1 MVASVVFGR
10 EVSPLGVVASVVFGR
25 EVSPLRAFGPA
36 LAHDMP
42 SVVHR
47 RGMSWHLCERRRHV
61 ARRRISG

>member
-10 EVSPLGVVASVVFGR
+10 EVL
-25 EVSPLRAFGPA
+25 PLRAFAPA

-42 SVVHR
+42 SVVLR

>member
-10 EVSPLGVVASVVFGR
+10 EVSPLGVVVFGR
-25 EVSPLRAFGPA
+25 EVLPLRAFGPA

-42 SVVHR
+42 SVVLR